1 MWALINNDNSI
12 AEIIRFPRNITIND
26 VQHSRR
32 IFTAWS
38 WAELNAIGIYQVI
51 DNGQKGNDKFEYTS
65 QPTYTF
71 NADDNNVTTS
81 YTITEKVL
89 DDVNEVWSQEEIDAG
104 QAPDGTSANDPK
116 LDIEGNQIVTKGLK
130 TLAKEQAKKTAHTLI
145 KRFGWLVQ
153 RVTMDSNATIPS
165 AVTTYCAAIRT
176 DCGDICTAIDNAS
189 NMTEFKALYADTV
202 NSEGVVTQVNRINR
216 WTTDSTVTDYIR

>member
-1 MWALINNDNSI
+1 MWALINNNNSI

-38 WAELNAIGIYQVI
+38 WAELNAIGIYQVV
-51 DNGQKGNDKFEYTS
+51 DSGTKGDDRFQYTS

-71 NADDNNVTTS
+71 NASDNNVTTS
-81 YTITEKVL
+81 YTLTDKALADANAVDEDGNNIT
-89 DDVNEVWSQEEIDAG
+89 DA
-104 QAPDGTSANDPK
+104 D
-116 LDIEGNQIVTKGLK
+116 GNQVINYGLK
-130 TLAKEQAKKTAHTLI
+130 TLAKKQAKKTAHDLI

-153 RVTMDSNATIPS
+153 RVTMDSSATIPS